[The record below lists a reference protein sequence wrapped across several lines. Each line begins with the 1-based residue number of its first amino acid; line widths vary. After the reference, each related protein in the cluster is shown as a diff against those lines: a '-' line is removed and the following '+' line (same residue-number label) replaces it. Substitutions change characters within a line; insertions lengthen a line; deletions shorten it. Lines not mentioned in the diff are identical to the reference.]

1 MMTVLIVENNER
13 MRRAI
18 VSTLASQHIKCIEC
32 DDGERALDL
41 YYQIRPAWVLMDIL
55 MPGMNGFE
63 ATKKIVAKYP
73 EARVAMVTDYND
85 VEFRDAARR
94 SGATAYILKE
104 ELVQLREKI
113 VQTAGAEEF

>member
-32 DDGERALDL
+32 D
-41 YYQIRPAWVLMDIL
+41 AWVLMDIL

-113 VQTAGAEEF
+113 VQTAGAEKF